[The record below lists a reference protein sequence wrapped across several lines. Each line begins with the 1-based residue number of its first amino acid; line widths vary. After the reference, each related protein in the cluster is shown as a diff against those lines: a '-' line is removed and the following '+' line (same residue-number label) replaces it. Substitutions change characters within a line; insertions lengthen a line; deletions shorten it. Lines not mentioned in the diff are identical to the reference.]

1 MGTLQSLLRIPS
13 GRRSKWAVLA
23 VWLIIG
29 FFAFGTASKLYNA
42 EQNNADAYLPHSA
55 QSTRVIDYLQHA
67 PGAPANSDVATILY
81 VNPAGIDDAA
91 RVRVASDVRSPVSR

>member
-13 GRRSKWAVLA
+13 GRRGKWVVLA

-29 FFAFGTASKLYNA
+29 LFAFGTASKLYNV

-55 QSTRVIDYLQHA
+55 QSR
-67 PGAPANSDVATILY
+67 
-81 VNPAGIDDAA
+81 
-91 RVRVASDVRSPVSR
+91 R